1 MANPVMVG
9 NIKGHRRAQRKGGGK
24 KEEKN
29 DKQEI

>member
-9 NIKGHRRAQRKGGGK
+9 NIKGHRCAQWKGGGK
-24 KEEKN
+24 KEDKN